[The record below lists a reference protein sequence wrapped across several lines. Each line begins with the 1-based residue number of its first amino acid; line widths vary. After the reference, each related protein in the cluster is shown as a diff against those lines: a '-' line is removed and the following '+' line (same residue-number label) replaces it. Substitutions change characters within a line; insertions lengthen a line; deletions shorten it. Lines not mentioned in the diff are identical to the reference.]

1 MPPPSAS
8 EIHGRKID
16 LPTARLYDLFTMETA
31 TPPPID
37 PVQIPGR
44 PVKWPKIL
52 GIIALV
58 LGILGILQCALSPLS
73 LLFVDNQMEFA
84 RQTGGNDE
92 VIAEYMAQLKS
103 VALSSS
109 IAIGV
114 VAIIL
119 LVGGILLL
127 RKRPSAPLVLQ
138 IWSVLKILVGGYFS
152 FRSLSLTRLQMEMM
166 MGQSGTG
173 GMTGG
178 REMEMIQRVTDY
190 AVYGG
195 MIFGL
200 LWIAALPVFFL
211 IWFAREPVKEEVS
224 TWRN

>member
-1 MPPPSAS
+1 
-8 EIHGRKID
+8 
-16 LPTARLYDLFTMETA
+16 META
-31 TPPPID
+31 TPPPIHPD
-37 PVQIPGR
+37 QIPGR

-52 GIIALV
+52 GIISLV

-84 RQTGGNDE
+84 RQTDGNDE

-103 VALSSS
+103 VALSSG
-109 IAIGV
+109 IALGV

-138 IWSVLKILVGGYFS
+138 LWAVLKILVGGYFS
-152 FRSLSLTRLQMEMM
+152 FRSLSLTRLQMEIM
-166 MGQSGTG
+166 MGQDMGP
-173 GMTGG
+173 MTGG

-200 LWIAALPVFFL
+200 LWLAALPVFFL
-211 IWFAREPVKEEVS
+211 IWFAREPVKTEMS
-224 TWRN
+224 TWQGSSRPGGTPVR